1 MSNERSGFPG
11 MAIAVT
17 HVVWV
22 VSGGVKTHC
31 ALAPVA
37 ASDVAATA
45 PDRHASSLDRVVMDV
60 SSNMSTLAI
69 GLTGDGGLSL
79 IDVVPL
85 GACAR
90 VNFCELHSF
99 FRTYFGLWRSSISE
113 NQPSLGG
120 LLAPFVAAGVTEGSI
135 TFVGGTPVIRL
146 LLGASGSPP
155 GAGSARVAAR
165 SPSL

>member
-1 MSNERSGFPG
+1 MQ
-11 MAIAVT
+11 IAD
-17 HVVWV
+17 VWPLTPLQQ
-22 VSGGVKTHC
+22 G
-31 ALAPVA
+31 LLF
-37 ASDVAATA
+37 
-45 PDRHASSLDRVVMDV
+45 HASTAQGDGDDLYAVQ
-60 SSNMSTLAI
+60 LAI

-79 IDVVPL
+79 IDDVPL
-85 GACAR
+85 GVCAR